1 MKRGNYG
8 RFLLMLLIS
17 FLVMYCV
24 MYANVAS
31 EQHIFIS
38 LNRFYMTILMVM
50 PMAVIMLLFMKDMY
64 RSKTKNNIIIVL
76 GIASFIGAFI
86 LLRTQTYIDDIN
98 YMKSMIPH
106 HSSAILSSQE
116 ASLNDPEVKELSKQ
130 IIESQEREIK
140 QMKEMINRLENE

>member
-1 MKRGNYG
+1 MRRGNYG

-24 MYANVAS
+24 MYANVVS
-31 EQHIFIS
+31 EQHIYIS

-64 RSKTKNNIIIVL
+64 RSTTKNNIIIVL

-86 LLRTQTYIDDIN
+86 LLRTQTYIDDVN

-116 ASLNDPEVKELSKQ
+116 ANLNDPEVKELSKQ